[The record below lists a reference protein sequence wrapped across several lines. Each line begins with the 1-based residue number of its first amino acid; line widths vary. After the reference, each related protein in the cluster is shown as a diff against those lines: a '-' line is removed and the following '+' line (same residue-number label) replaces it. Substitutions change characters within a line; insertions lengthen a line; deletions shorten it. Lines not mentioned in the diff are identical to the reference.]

1 MNHCDPDSLFLVVMK
16 NNLYVLLILV
26 TLAGCTEQS
35 KISISFHFNTSVEN
49 LKTLR
54 VNFKNNSSS
63 DLLLLNMGRV
73 KKIGSKHPCG
83 AVRLNDFTKISSHE
97 GGDCN
102 INRGSKLFSYQKIE
116 PFDKIAYFN
125 LKEELI
131 AFHWFDERN
140 DLFAYMDATENRGNT
155 FPSFI
160 LAKAGTTTFLE
171 YSIDNNISKEDSGE
185 YMVFWAS
192 REEIDKIIFPRNDNK
207 YKLGDVLLNLK
218 EYGHYNGPL
227 KVDPLIF
234 NL

>member
-1 MNHCDPDSLFLVVMK
+1 MK
-16 NNLYVLLILV
+16 NTLYVLLILV
-26 TLAGCTEQS
+26 ILAGCTEQS

-83 AVRLNDFTKISSHE
+83 TIRLDDFTKISSHE
-97 GGDCN
+97 EGDCN

-116 PFDKIAYFN
+116 PFDKIAYLN
-125 LKEELI
+125 LKRELI

-140 DLFAYMDATENRGNT
+140 DLFAYMDSTEGGANA

-160 LAKAGTTTFLE
+160 LAKAGATTFVE
-171 YSIDNNISKEDSGE
+171 YSIDNNISKEDHGD

-192 REEIDKIIFPRNDNK
+192 REEIDEIISPRNDNK

-218 EYGHYNGPL
+218 EHGYYNGRL

>member
-1 MNHCDPDSLFLVVMK
+1 MK

-26 TLAGCTEQS
+26 ILAGCTEQS

-73 KKIGSKHPCG
+73 KKIDSKHPCG
-83 AVRLNDFTKISSHE
+83 TIRLDDFTKISSHE
-97 GGDCN
+97 EGDCN

-116 PFDKIAYFN
+116 PFDKIAYLN
-125 LKEELI
+125 LKRELI

-140 DLFAYMDATENRGNT
+140 DLFAYMDSAEGGANA

-160 LAKAGTTTFLE
+160 LAKAGATTFVE
-171 YSIDNNISKEDSGE
+171 YSIDNNISKEDHGD

-192 REEIDKIIFPRNDNK
+192 REEIDEIISPRNDNK

-218 EYGHYNGPL
+218 EHGYYNGRL